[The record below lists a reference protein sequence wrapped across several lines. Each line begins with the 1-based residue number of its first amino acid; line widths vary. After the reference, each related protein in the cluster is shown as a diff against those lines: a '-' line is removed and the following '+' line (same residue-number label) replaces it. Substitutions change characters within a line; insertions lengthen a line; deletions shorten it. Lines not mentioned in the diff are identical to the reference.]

1 MSIKFI
7 FAGPRTTIQDK
18 GRMGYQTTGFAP
30 SGFMDR
36 VAARRANTIVNNSE
50 NDAIIE
56 FCLVG
61 PTMLFTTPANICVS
75 GGDFQIK
82 IGQELF
88 AADTAVHVEAG
99 QTASIMT
106 GNVGTYGC
114 IAVGGGLAIPEI
126 MGSYSTNLR
135 CKIGGFKGRQL
146 MNGDELE
153 LRNPKYAAQN
163 LSGRRLPERKLAAMD
178 EVLTVRVIPGPQ
190 EEAFTEA
197 GIQTFYNSEYTVS
210 NLSDR
215 MGFRLEG
222 DVVET
227 KNGSDII
234 SDGIVLGSVQ
244 IAGNGNPIVMMADR
258 QTTGG
263 YAKIATVIHV
273 DIPQFAQL
281 RPSQKVRFQAI
292 TVQEAQQLYREFY
305 QNWAKLKRSMIGPLF
320 DNRFSV

>member
-1 MSIKFI
+1 MSINFV

-18 GRMGYQTTGFAP
+18 GRMGYQNTGFAP

-36 VAARRANTIVNNSE
+36 TAARRANLVVNNDE
-50 NDAIIE
+50 REAIIE

-61 PTMLFTTPANICVS
+61 PTMLFTAPANICVS
-75 GGDFQIK
+75 GGDFKIK
-82 IGQELF
+82 IGRDEYP
-88 AADTAVHVEAG
+88 ADTAVHVEAG

-114 IAVGGGLAIPEI
+114 IAVGGGLAVPEI
-126 MGSYSTNLR
+126 MGSRSTNLR
-135 CKIGGFKGRQL
+135 CSIGGFRGRQI
-146 MNGDELE
+146 MNGDQLE
-153 LRNPKYAAQN
+153 LRNPRYAAQN
-163 LSGRRLPERKLAAMD
+163 LSGRRLPERKLPTMD

-190 EEAFTEA
+190 QEAFTEA
-197 GIQTFYNSEYTVS
+197 GLNTFYNSEYKVS

-281 RPSQKVRFQAI
+281 RPSQRVRFQAV
-292 TVQEAQQLYREFY
+292 TVQEAQKLYREYYEEF
-305 QNWAKLKRSMIGPLF
+305 ARLKRSLIGPLF
-320 DNRFSV
+320 DNRHPV